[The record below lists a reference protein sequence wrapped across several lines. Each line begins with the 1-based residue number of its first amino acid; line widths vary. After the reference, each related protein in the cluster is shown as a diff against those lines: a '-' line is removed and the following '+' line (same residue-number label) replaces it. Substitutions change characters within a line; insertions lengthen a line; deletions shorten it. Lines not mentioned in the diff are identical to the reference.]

1 MKSIGSLRYGNSSW
15 YAVLDCCPEL
25 GRLYRELFY
34 RSVYKTR
41 KIQATLWGSHITVIR
56 DEEPVNKELW
66 KKYECE
72 LIEFTYSPIA
82 ECNRYYHWIPIICP
96 RLDEIRTEL
105 GLPSPEYPYHLT
117 FGNEVVKPIDYEERP
132 N

>member
-1 MKSIGSLRYGNSSW
+1 MKSIGSLRYGNTKW

-25 GRLYRELFY
+25 GRLYREVFY

-56 DEEPVNKELW
+56 DEEPLNKELW
-66 KKYECE
+66 KKYEGE
-72 LIEFTYSPIA
+72 LIEFTYSPMA
-82 ECNRYYHWIPIICP
+82 ECNRYYHWIPITCP

-105 GLPSPEYPYHLT
+105 GLPKPEYPYHLT
-117 FGNEVVKPIDYEERP
+117 FGNELLKPIDYEERP